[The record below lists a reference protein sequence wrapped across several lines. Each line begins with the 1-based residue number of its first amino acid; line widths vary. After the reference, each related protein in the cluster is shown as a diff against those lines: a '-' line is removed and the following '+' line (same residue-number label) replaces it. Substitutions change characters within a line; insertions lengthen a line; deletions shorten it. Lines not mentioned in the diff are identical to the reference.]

1 MLNRKPL
8 PRVSPSEVGLRADV
22 LEEILDGLAARGEMH
37 SLMIARHGKV
47 CLEAFWAPY
56 GPQIRH
62 CLWSQTK
69 SYTATAIGCLVDEGR
84 LSLDEKVAELLAP
97 YMPPEPC
104 DNLRRMTV
112 RDLLCMATGQRGPQ
126 NRTTPEWVKEFF
138 SGTFTDTGK
147 VFGYSGVVSSLLG
160 VVLRAKT
167 GMGLMEYMT
176 PRVFDKIGIDA
187 ATIKWMEHPDG
198 QEYGGGGLI
207 TKTEDNLRLGLLY
220 CGGGVFDGQRVLSS
234 QWVQEATRKQI
245 ETTNDPDSDGGV
257 GYGYQIWP
265 CRRKGAYR
273 FDGAGG
279 QLVIVDPTLDMVIA
293 ITQQTRDGQGQF
305 NLLWDALER
314 VEGTGGSDEALR
326 DKCLR
331 LAQPRPTAAPLSPR
345 AAELNGS
352 YALEDNRLRLY
363 PMTFSVFTHKV
374 PEGISHLTATVLTGE
389 TVLELVYG
397 GRPYTLHI
405 STDGLPRLSELNV
418 APDIPSQV
426 YATGI
431 WTAEDTF
438 RFRCLFI
445 EGPAASDWTLR
456 LTGHGVE
463 LTAPSAPARPE
474 APTRPPVTVRSI

>member
-112 RDLLCMATGQRGPQ
+112 RDLLCMATGQHGPQ

-207 TKTEDNLRLGLLY
+207 TGISYAIKHLKPDVKII
-220 CGGGVFDGQRVLSS
+220 GVMPEGSAVYAASR
-234 QWVQEATRKQI
+234 A
-245 ETTNDPDSDGGV
+245 
-257 GYGYQIWP
+257 
-265 CRRKGAYR
+265 
-273 FDGAGG
+273 AGK
-279 QLVIVDPTLDMVIA
+279 LVTLDSCASIA
-293 ITQQTRDGQGQF
+293 DAVVRKTGEPYLYPYIEEYVDDIVTVSE
-305 NLLWDALER
+305 DALR
-314 VEGTGGSDEALR
+314 KAVKMACLYAKLTLEGAAALALAAVSTG
-326 DKCLR
+326 KC
-331 LAQPRPTAAPLSPR
+331 AVT
-345 AAELNGS
+345 E
-352 YALEDNRLRLY
+352 
-363 PMTFSVFTHKV
+363 H
-374 PEGISHLTATVLTGE
+374 TVLICSGGNIDE
-389 TVLELVYG
+389 SVL
-397 GRPYTLHI
+397 
-405 STDGLPRLSELNV
+405 LS
-418 APDIPSQV
+418 
-426 YATGI
+426 
-431 WTAEDTF
+431 
-438 RFRCLFI
+438 CLQ
-445 EGPAASDWTLR
+445 G
-456 LTGHGVE
+456 
-463 LTAPSAPARPE
+463 
-474 APTRPPVTVRSI
+474 